1 MTRCYI
7 CGIPLENPLQGENI
21 CNNCQAASIKLQKLL
36 IHAQKELGEIAE
48 CAIKQDKPC
57 HWKNE
62 LGDLCGLCITPMLEL
77 AGIDFE
83 TACRTGIERKKQKTA
98 EKLMVRR

>member
-7 CGIPLENPLQGENI
+7 CGIPLENPLEGENI
-21 CNNCQAASIKLQKLL
+21 CRKCLAASFELQKLL

-48 CAIKQDKPC
+48 CTIKQDRPC

-83 TACRTGIERKKQKTA
+83 TAYRIGIERKKQKMA
-98 EKLMVRR
+98 EKMNSRR